1 MTSFIPSEI
10 ARGRGLRIAFA
21 LAAVYVIWGSTYLGI
36 RFAIETLPPFGM
48 AGARFVVSGLLL
60 YGWARWRGAPRPAPV
75 HWRSAAIVGA
85 CLLLVGNG
93 GVVWAEQRVDS
104 GLAALLV
111 ATEPLWIVGLLWLR
125 PGGTRPGLRVALGL
139 GLGLAG
145 LTLLVR
151 PGGEGVDPLG
161 AAVLIL
167 SSLSWAWGSLYGRR
181 APLPQSSL
189 LTTGMQMLWG
199 GVLLLGVSV
208 LAGEPARLDLA
219 EVSLKSLLATGYLVL
234 GGLIAF
240 TSYSWLMR
248 TASPVLVSTHAY
260 VNPVVA
266 VLLGWAFAGEPLT
279 AGMLQA
285 AAVILTGVALI
296 TSTPERKPEPAA
308 EEPEP
313 ERQRAAA

>member
-1 MTSFIPSEI
+1 MTRSMQSEM
-10 ARGRGLRIAFA
+10 AKGRGLRIALA

-48 AGARFVVSGLLL
+48 AGVRFVVSGLLL
-60 YGWARWRGAPRPAPV
+60 YGWARWRGAPRPSPV
-75 HWRSAAIVGA
+75 YWRSAAIVGA

-125 PGGTRPGLRVALGL
+125 PGGARPGLRVALGL

-145 LTLLVR
+145 LALLVR
-151 PGGEGVDPLG
+151 PGGEGIDPLG
-161 AAVLIL
+161 AAVLIF
-167 SSLSWAWGSLYGRR
+167 SSLTWAWGSLYGRR
-181 APLPQSSL
+181 APLPESTL
-189 LTTGMQMLWG
+189 LTTGMQMLAG
-199 GVLLLGVSV
+199 GVLLLGVSA
-208 LAGEPARLDLA
+208 LAGEPARMDLA
-219 EVSLKSLLATGYLVL
+219 EVSLKSLLATGYLVV

-296 TSTPERKPEPAA
+296 TSAPERKPEAAA

-313 ERQRAAA
+313 ERAAA

>member
-1 MTSFIPSEI
+1 MTRFIQSER
-10 ARGRGLRIAFA
+10 AKGRGLRIALA

-48 AGARFVVSGLLL
+48 AGVRFVVSGLLL
-60 YGWARWRGAPRPAPV
+60 YGWARWRGAARPSPV

-125 PGGTRPGLRVALGL
+125 PGGARPGLRVAFGL

-151 PGGEGVDPLG
+151 PGGEGIDPLG
-161 AAVLIL
+161 AAVLIF
-167 SSLSWAWGSLYGRR
+167 SSLTWAWGSLYGRR
-181 APLPQSSL
+181 APLPESTL

-199 GVLLLGVSV
+199 GVLLLGVSA
-208 LAGEPARLDLA
+208 LAGEPARVDLA
-219 EVSLKSLLATGYLVL
+219 EVSLKSLLATGYLVV

-296 TSTPERKPEPAA
+296 TTAPERKPEPAA

-313 ERQRAAA
+313 ERERAAA